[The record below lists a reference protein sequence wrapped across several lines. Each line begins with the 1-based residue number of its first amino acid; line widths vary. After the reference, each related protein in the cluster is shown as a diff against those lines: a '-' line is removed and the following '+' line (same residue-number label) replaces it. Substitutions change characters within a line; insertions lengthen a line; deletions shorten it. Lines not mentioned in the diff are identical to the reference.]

1 MDDDSS
7 LPLILGGVIAV
18 AMAILNHQ
26 QLLAF
31 CHHESLQDGS
41 LLFADATE
49 EPSAKRKRTVY
60 PRPDYHNSAWAIML
74 REKEDALADPT
85 TKDARLFRRRFRMPY
100 PIFLELV
107 KEIKS
112 AGWKGFTTDA
122 TDLGGRGTRPCIP
135 VELKVLGRGNF
146 FDDIPQLSF
155 ISEQTIQRVF
165 HEFTQ
170 RFALE
175 FFPKHVKFPQGAHL
189 EEILREYKDVG
200 FGGCAGSMDCT
211 HIHYQSAPNSGRH
224 SYVGKEGF
232 ATVAFEVVCD
242 HKLRCLGV
250 SKAFPGAMND
260 KTIVMFDEYVRRI
273 KTECKDV
280 PFTLL
285 GEDGSEFEERGL
297 YLIVDGGYH
306 KWRCLQC
313 PVQFPVTQDE
323 LAFRKQLESVRKDIE
338 CFFGILKGR
347 FRILKMPL
355 LYRGIHK
362 LDCIFQTCCALHNML
377 HSYDGLSLLEKDC
390 EWAGADGD
398 LDPWVTTPEA

>member
-1 MDDDSS
+1 M
-7 LPLILGGVIAV
+7 
-18 AMAILNHQ
+18 
-26 QLLAF
+26 LA
-31 CHHESLQDGS
+31 CLQ
-41 LLFADATE
+41 
-49 EPSAKRKRTVY
+49 
-60 PRPDYHNSAWAIML
+60 
-74 REKEDALADPT
+74 
-85 TKDARLFRRRFRMPY
+85 
-100 PIFLELV
+100 
-107 KEIKS
+107 
-112 AGWKGFTTDA
+112 
-122 TDLGGRGTRPCIP
+122 
-135 VELKVLGRGNF
+135 VLGRGNF

-306 KWRCLQC
+306 KVSRNKLLCVHSSFYSSSMHGIVFGRPPLRRANACFVRHVSLVVGIAFPSTSLLLGCARVLMVWSLR
-313 PVQFPVTQDE
+313 VQENKTWNPNSFSIPSPFASFDSFVSILRVPCGVRFHCMRVVTQPPQPPQQIHEGVPFAGKASCSQAVND
-323 LAFRKQLESVRKDIE
+323 A
-338 CFFGILKGR
+338 
-347 FRILKMPL
+347 RILFHPSCAMAQGLTACFPSTCL
-355 LYRGIHK
+355 SGNTVEGAHTHTAPPP
-362 LDCIFQTCCALHNML
+362 CPPPPSPQTDDAR
-377 HSYDGLSLLEKDC
+377 HSG
-390 EWAGADGD
+390 GACSA
-398 LDPWVTTPEA
+398 PSNFP